1 MTPQA
6 PIPRPLA
13 ALLAGILA
21 GIVVGAA
28 EALVSGDVAAPVGWW
43 LLR

>member
-21 GIVVGAA
+21 GIVAGAA
-28 EALVSGDVAAPVGWW
+28 EAMVRGDVVAPAGWW
-43 LLR
+43 LGW